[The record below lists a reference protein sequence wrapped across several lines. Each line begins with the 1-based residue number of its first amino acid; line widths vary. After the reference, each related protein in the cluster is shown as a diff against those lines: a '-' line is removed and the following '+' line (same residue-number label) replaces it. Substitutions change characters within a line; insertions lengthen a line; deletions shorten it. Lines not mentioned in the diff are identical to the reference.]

1 MIKEVRMVAEP
12 VSKEIKVYGYRWVV
26 LLAYMFVSLTMQIFW
41 ICYAPVTGLAA
52 ERYGVSDLQIGLLA
66 MIFMYAYIPLA
77 IPASWAIDTWGFKK
91 AVGLGAI
98 LMAIFGM
105 MRAFTTTNYT
115 LALIATIGIAVA
127 QPLFLNAGTKVAA
140 KWFPLNERASV
151 IGLGTVAPF
160 LGIVI
165 GQMLTP
171 SLVTN
176 FSFEAMLMIYGVVG
190 AISSVFFL
198 IFAREEP
205 PTPAGY
211 EERVLMLDGLKHIF
225 RLKDFYLLAFI
236 MFITGTVFNGVS
248 TWVEVIVRPKGFD
261 INQAGIIGGMLL
273 LGGILGVFVLPP
285 ISDRLHKRKSVFM
298 FGLVLAIP
306 FLLGL
311 TLLDSYAIVVAST
324 FLLGIF
330 MMGVAPVAMQYA
342 TEICYPAP
350 EGTSA
355 GMFTL
360 AGQLSVILI
369 TAMGWSNEVLGSFI
383 PSLLL
388 LAGLMVVSVL
398 MLSMMKESKMMLEAA
413 AGVEAP
419 LETAA

>member
-1 MIKEVRMVAEP
+1 MAAEP
-12 VSKEIKVYGYRWVV
+12 IAKDIKVYGYRWMV

-66 MIFMYAYIPLA
+66 MIFMYVYIPLA

-91 AVGLGAI
+91 AVGLGAV
-98 LMAIFGM
+98 LMAVFGM
-105 MRAFTTTNYT
+105 LRAFSTTYEM
-115 LALIATIGIAVA
+115 ALIATIGIAVA
-127 QPLFLNAGTKVAA
+127 QPLFLNASTKVAA
-140 KWFPLNERASV
+140 KWFPLHERATV

-176 FSFEAMLMIYGVVG
+176 YSFESMLMIYGVAG

-198 IFAREEP
+198 IFAREDP

-236 MFITGTVFNGVS
+236 MFVTGTAFNGVS

-261 INQAGIIGGMLL
+261 INQAGTIGGMLL
-273 LGGILGVFVLPP
+273 LGGILGVFILPP
-285 ISDRLHKRKSVFM
+285 ISDRIHKRKAVFLV
-298 FGLVLAIP
+298 GLVLAIP

-311 TLLDSYAIVVAST
+311 TLLNSFIIVAVST
-324 FLLGIF
+324 FILGVF

-369 TAMGWSNEVLGSFI
+369 TAMGWSNEVIGSFT
-383 PSLLL
+383 PALLV

-398 MLSMMKESKMMLEAA
+398 LLSMMKESKMMQEAA
-413 AGVEAP
+413 AGSEAP
-419 LETAA
+419 AKVPA

>member
-1 MIKEVRMVAEP
+1 MAAEP
-12 VSKEIKVYGYRWVV
+12 IAKDIKVYGYRWMV

-66 MIFMYAYIPLA
+66 MIFMYIYIPLA

-91 AVGLGAI
+91 AVGLGAV
-98 LMAIFGM
+98 LMAVFGM
-105 MRAFTTTNYT
+105 LRAFSTTYEM
-115 LALIATIGIAVA
+115 ALIATIGIAVA
-127 QPLFLNAGTKVAA
+127 QPLFLNASTKVAA
-140 KWFPLNERASV
+140 KWFPLHERATV

-176 FSFEAMLMIYGVVG
+176 YSFESMLMIYGVAG

-198 IFAREEP
+198 IFAREDP

-236 MFITGTVFNGVS
+236 MFVTGTAFNGVS

-261 INQAGIIGGMLL
+261 INQAGTIGGMLL
-273 LGGILGVFVLPP
+273 LGGILGVFILPP
-285 ISDRLHKRKSVFM
+285 ISDRIHKRKAVFLV
-298 FGLVLAIP
+298 GLVLAIP

-311 TLLDSYAIVVAST
+311 TLLNSFIIVAVST
-324 FLLGIF
+324 FILGVF

-369 TAMGWSNEVLGSFI
+369 TAMGWSNEVIGSFT
-383 PSLLL
+383 PALLV

-398 MLSMMKESKMMLEAA
+398 LLSMMKESKMMQEAA
-413 AGVEAP
+413 AGSEAP
-419 LETAA
+419 AKVPA

>member
-1 MIKEVRMVAEP
+1 MTAEPQTKEVKTYA
-12 VSKEIKVYGYRWVV
+12 YRWVV
-26 LLAYMFVSLTMQIFW
+26 LLAFMAVSLTMQIFW
-41 ICYAPVTGLAA
+41 ICYAPITGLAA

-66 MIFMYAYIPLA
+66 MLFMYIYIPLA

-98 LMAIFGM
+98 LMAVFGL
-105 MRAFTTTNYT
+105 MRAFNTTSYT
-115 LALIATIGIAVA
+115 SALIATVGIAIA

-140 KWFPLNERASV
+140 KWFPLHERATV

-165 GQMLTP
+165 GQMVTP
-171 SLVTN
+171 SLVT
-176 FSFEAMLMIYGVVG
+176 SYGFETMLMIYGIAG
-190 AISSVFFL
+190 AISSVLFL
-198 IFAREEP
+198 VLAREDP
-205 PTPAGY
+205 PTPAGF

-225 RLKDFYLLAFI
+225 KLKDFYLLAFI

-261 INQAGIIGGMLL
+261 INQAGTVGGMLL
-273 LGGILGVFVLPP
+273 LGGILGVFILPP
-285 ISDRLHKRKSVFM
+285 ISDRRHQRKSVF
-298 FGLVLAIP
+298 FLGLVLAIP

-311 TLLDSYAIVVAST
+311 TLLGNYIVVLIST
-324 FLLGIF
+324 FILGIF
-330 MMGVAPVAMQYA
+330 MMGAAPVAMQYA

-350 EGTSA
+350 EGTSM

-369 TAMGWSNEVLGSFI
+369 TAMGWSNEVLGSFV

-388 LAGLMVVSVL
+388 LAGLMVVSAFI
-398 MLSMMKESKMMLEAA
+398 LSKMKESRMMIEAA
-413 AGVEAP
+413 AEAK
-419 LETAA
+419 

>member
-1 MIKEVRMVAEP
+1 MEVNMSAKPQIKEVKA
-12 VSKEIKVYGYRWVV
+12 YGYRWVV
-26 LLAYMFVSLTMQIFW
+26 LLAFMFVSLTMQIFW
-41 ICYAPVTGLAA
+41 ICYAPITGLAA

-66 MIFMYAYIPLA
+66 MLFMYIYIPLA

-98 LMAIFGM
+98 LMAVFGM
-105 MRAFTTTNYT
+105 MRAFNTTSYT
-115 LALIATIGIAVA
+115 SALIATVGIAIA
-127 QPLFLNAGTKVAA
+127 QPLFLNAGTKIAA
-140 KWFPLNERASV
+140 KWFPLHERATV

-165 GQMLTP
+165 GQMVTP
-171 SLVTN
+171 SLVTRYD
-176 FSFEAMLMIYGVVG
+176 FETMLMIYGVAG

-198 IFAREEP
+198 VLAREDP

-225 RLKDFYLLAFI
+225 KLKDFYLLAFI

-261 INQAGIIGGMLL
+261 INQAGTVGGMLL
-273 LGGILGVFVLPP
+273 LGGILGVFILPP
-285 ISDRLHKRKSVFM
+285 ISDRQHKRKSVFLV
-298 FGLVLAIP
+298 GLILAIP

-311 TLLDSYAIVVAST
+311 TLLGNYIVVLVST
-324 FLLGIF
+324 FILGIF
-330 MMGVAPVAMQYA
+330 MMGVSPVAMQYA

-350 EGTSA
+350 EGTSM

-388 LAGLMVVSVL
+388 LAGLMVVSAIL
-398 MLSMMKESKMMLEAA
+398 LSMMKESQMMLEAA
-413 AGVEAP
+413 AETEASS
-419 LETAA
+419 

>member
-1 MIKEVRMVAEP
+1 MTAETQSKEV
-12 VSKEIKVYGYRWVV
+12 KVYGYRWVV
-26 LLAYMFVSLTMQIFW
+26 LLSFMAISLTMQIFW
-41 ICYAPVTGLAA
+41 ICYAPITGLAA
-52 ERYGVSDLQIGLLA
+52 ERYGVTDLQIGLLA
-66 MIFMYAYIPLA
+66 MLFMYIYIPLA

-91 AVGLGAI
+91 AVGLGAV

-105 MRAFTTTNYT
+105 MRAFNTSSYT
-115 LALIATIGIAVA
+115 SALIATIGIAVA

-140 KWFPLNERASV
+140 KWFPLHERATV

-165 GQMLTP
+165 GQMVTP
-171 SLVTN
+171 SLVD
-176 FSFEAMLMIYGVVG
+176 SYGFETMLMIYGVAG
-190 AISSVFFL
+190 AISSVLFL
-198 IFAREEP
+198 ILAREDP

-225 RLKDFYLLAFI
+225 KLKDFYLLAFI

-261 INQAGIIGGMLL
+261 FDQAGMVGGMLL
-273 LGGILGVFVLPP
+273 LGGILGVFILPP
-285 ISDRLHKRKSVFM
+285 ISDKRHQRKPIFLI
-298 FGLVLAIP
+298 GLVLAIP

-311 TLLDSYAIVVAST
+311 TLLGNYVLVLVST
-324 FLLGIF
+324 FILGVF
-330 MMGVAPVAMQYA
+330 MMGISPVAMQYA

-350 EGTSA
+350 EGTSM

-360 AGQLSVILI
+360 AGQLSVLLI
-369 TAMGWSNEVLGSFI
+369 TAMGWSNEVLGSFE

-388 LAGLMVVSVL
+388 LAGLMVVSAIL
-398 MLSMMKESKMMLEAA
+398 LSMMKESKMMLQAAAEAEAA
-413 AGVEAP
+413 SQTP
-419 LETAA
+419 S

>member
-1 MIKEVRMVAEP
+1 MAAEP
-12 VSKEIKVYGYRWVV
+12 ITKDIKVYGYRWVV

-66 MIFMYAYIPLA
+66 MIFMYIYIPLA

-98 LMAIFGM
+98 LMAVFGM
-105 MRAFTTTNYT
+105 LRAFSTTSYEM
-115 LALIATIGIAVA
+115 ALIATIGIAVA
-127 QPLFLNAGTKVAA
+127 QPLFLNASTKVAA
-140 KWFPLNERASV
+140 KWFPLHERATV

-176 FSFEAMLMIYGVVG
+176 YSFESMLMIYGVAG

-198 IFAREEP
+198 IFAREDP

-225 RLKDFYLLAFI
+225 KLKDFYLLAFI
-236 MFITGTVFNGVS
+236 MFVTGTAFNGVS

-261 INQAGIIGGMLL
+261 INQAGTIGGMLL
-273 LGGILGVFVLPP
+273 LGGILGVFILPP
-285 ISDRLHKRKSVFM
+285 ISDRIHKRKAVFLV
-298 FGLVLAIP
+298 GLVLAIP

-311 TLLDSYAIVVAST
+311 TLLNSFIIVVVST
-324 FLLGIF
+324 FILGVF

-369 TAMGWSNEVLGSFI
+369 TAMGWSNEVIGSFI
-383 PSLLL
+383 PALLV

-398 MLSMMKESKMMLEAA
+398 LLSMMKESKMMQEAA
-413 AGVEAP
+413 AGSEAP
-419 LETAA
+419 AEIPA